1 MNYLIAG
8 LGNIGTEYENT
19 RHNMG
24 FMVLDAFLKASD
36 TFFITE
42 RYGSV
47 AEYSFKGNKIIL
59 LKLST
64 YMNLSGNAV
73 RYWLQKK
80 KIQEENLLV
89 VCDDLALPFGTL
101 RMRKKGS
108 DGGHNGLKN
117 INETL
122 GNSNYARLR
131 MGIGDEFS
139 RGGQIDYVLGKF
151 TKQDEELLNDVIL
164 RAVEAIKLYIAI
176 GPDKAMNICNVTVKS
191 SSVSG
196 KQEHSKD

>member
-59 LKLST
+59 LKPST

-176 GPDKAMNICNVTVKS
+176 GPDKAMNICNVTIKS

>member
-1 MNYLIAG
+1 
-8 LGNIGTEYENT
+8 
-19 RHNMG
+19 
-24 FMVLDAFLKASD
+24 MVLDAFLKASD

-59 LKLST
+59 LKPST

>member
-8 LGNIGTEYENT
+8 LGNIGAEYENT

-24 FMVLDAFLKASD
+24 FMVLDAFSKASD

-47 AEYSFKGNKIIL
+47 AECSFKGNKLIL
-59 LKLST
+59 LKPST

-73 RYWLQKK
+73 RFWLQKK
-80 KIQEENLLV
+80 KIREENLLV
-89 VCDDLALPFGTL
+89 VCDDLALPVGTL

-117 INETL
+117 INEVL
-122 GNSNYARLR
+122 GNSDYARLR
-131 MGIGDEFS
+131 MGIGEEFS

-151 TKQDEELLNDVIL
+151 KKEDETILSDVIS
-164 RAVEAIKLYIAI
+164 RAVEAVKLYVSL
-176 GPDKAMNICNVTVKS
+176 GPDRAMNICNVTVKS
-191 SSVSG
+191 HPVSDSG
-196 KQEHSKD
+196 K

>member
-59 LKLST
+59 LKPST